1 MIRAAFLA
9 IALLAPTPLLAA
21 TVTTPGPVTLAPLDV
36 SVVTTGGTAV
46 TAIVAGGRT
55 AGGWIALP
63 ASASA
68 PLCISELA
76 TATTISSGTTTCITA
91 GQSYVVA
98 PGNGPVSANSTA
110 AGLAFSG
117 LAMRQ

>member
-9 IALLAPTPLLAA
+9 IALLAPMPILAA

-36 SVVTTGGTAV
+36 STVTTGGTAV

-55 AGGWIALP
+55 AGGWIANP

-76 TATTISSGTTTCITA
+76 TATTTSAGTTTCIAA
-91 GQSYVVA
+91 GTSYVVA
-98 PGNGPVSANSTA
+98 PANGPVSVNSTA
-110 AGLAFSG
+110 AGLVFSG
-117 LAMRQ
+117 MAARQ